1 MAIPVSIEAL
11 LNENVVESNRIEFK
25 EGFNPDRI
33 IRTVCAFANDIDNI
47 GGGYIVVRI
56 GEKDGEPDYPP
67 AGIEKKQT

>member
-47 GGGYIVVRI
+47 GGGYSCWDR
-56 GEKDGEPDYPP
+56 G
-67 AGIEKKQT
+67 